1 MANFALLRYKGSYEY
16 ILDRKIYK
24 RYFNVKRTLEQ
35 CENMNML
42 SWHVKVVK
50 TISSKVFLL
59 TD

>member
-42 SWHVKVVK
+42 S
-50 TISSKVFLL
+50 
-59 TD
+59 